1 MPSLIFFLSGAST
14 LVFETLFFHVAGLVM
29 GNSVSATV
37 VVLTTFMGGMAAG
50 NGLSVRYG
58 ARIRHPARVYAL
70 LETVIA
76 CSGAGLIIAF
86 FTGAGL
92 LAPIFTATAAHPAL
106 LPMRALIVFMVQIIP
121 ATAMG
126 ATLPVMVKAA
136 HREGGAF
143 GGTLGRLYGWNTLG
157 AVCGVLTG
165 EILLVRWFGI
175 VGAALLAALIS
186 LAAAALALR
195 LHRGSLDAGLAEPRP
210 VSSGPGP
217 GVPRQALLLLAC
229 AFTTGLSLMALEV
242 VWLRF
247 LLLFFY
253 PTSMNFAIL
262 LAVVL
267 TGIGAGSLFAA
278 NRLRRAP
285 EFQSLLV
292 PAVVL
297 AGTFVILCY
306 RFFLP
311 SLLVASL
318 LGRAASIAAVFL
330 VLPACLLSGAVFTM
344 LGQALHRVIG
354 REIETAG
361 WLTMANTL
369 GAAAGPILARFVL
382 LPGLGIERSFL
393 ALALTYG
400 GVALLLLTVTGLR
413 PVPGRTD
420 RRAWFFAIFLLVIV
434 LFPLGSLNRFLD
446 LSISSFTPWGER
458 RVDYRET
465 PIDSIQILR
474 KDLEGEP
481 YFHRMVTNSYSMSTT
496 SLRGKRYMKLFV
508 YLPVAL
514 RPDPERALLLG
525 YGCGNTAQAL
535 ADTRSLKSIDIVDIS
550 AAALATSPL
559 IHPGP
564 REDPLEDPRVK
575 VHVEDAR
582 FFLLST
588 RRTFDLIT
596 GEPPPPKASKVVNLY
611 TREFFG
617 LVRDRLSP
625 GGAATYWLPV
635 DQLLVSETRAIV
647 RGFCDTFEDCS
658 LWAGSEDQW
667 IMFGTRAPA
676 PPVSEAEFGR
686 QWGDPAVGPEMQAL
700 GFAASAQ
707 FGSLYIADGR
717 RLRDWLGENPAL
729 TDANPSRL
737 TPWGPPSES
746 DLRAYRELSDPE
758 RSREDFLSGRGI
770 SARWPPALRDGS
782 GEHFPVREI
791 VNRLLGRLDASLLRS
806 CLTDPRLGG
815 YLLWAFGSDRYA
827 QRILSEK
834 VTAGSESPAPD
845 IERYLHLAAR
855 AAEGKDFAG
864 AADHLRR
871 AEEVQTPATSKR
883 RFSSIQLREMQEI
896 LRQAAAGLA
905 GQ

>member
-1 MPSLIFFLSGAST
+1 
-14 LVFETLFFHVAGLVM
+14 M

-37 VVLTTFMGGMAAG
+37 VALSAFMGGLAAG

-58 ARIRHPARVYAL
+58 ARIRRPARAYAL

-76 CSGAGLIIAF
+76 CSSAGLIIAF

-92 LAPIFTATAAHPAL
+92 LAPVFTALADHPAL
-106 LPMRALIVFMVQIIP
+106 LPVRALIVFMVQIIP

-126 ATLPVMVKAA
+126 ATLPVMVKVS
-136 HREGGAF
+136 HREGGVF

-157 AVCGVLTG
+157 AVCGVLAG
-165 EILLVRWFGI
+165 EVILVRWFGI

-195 LHRGSLDAGLAEPRP
+195 LAPRASAADQAEPRP
-210 VSSGPGP
+210 ASVGP

-229 AFTTGLSLMALEV
+229 AFITGLSLMALEV
-242 VWLRF
+242 VWFRF

-253 PTSMNFAIL
+253 PTSMNFAVL

-278 NRLRRAP
+278 SRLRRAR
-285 EFQSLLV
+285 EFQNLLV

-297 AGTFVILCY
+297 AGASVILCY

-311 SLLVASL
+311 ALLVASL
-318 LGRAASIAAVFL
+318 LGRAAPIVAVFL
-330 VLPACLLSGAVFTM
+330 VLPVCLLSGVVFTM
-344 LGQALHRVIG
+344 LGQALHHVLG
-354 REIETAG
+354 RELEAAG
-361 WLTMANTL
+361 WLTLANTL
-369 GAAAGPILARFVL
+369 GAAAGPILARFAL

-393 ALALTYG
+393 ALALTYA
-400 GVALLLLTVTGLR
+400 GVALLLLTVKGLR

-420 RRAWFFAIFLLVIV
+420 RRAWFFALFLLVLV
-434 LFPLGSLNRFLD
+434 LFPFGSLNGFLD
-446 LSISSFTPWGER
+446 LSIGSFTPWGER
-458 RVDYRET
+458 RVAYRET

-474 KDLEGEP
+474 KDLAGEP
-481 YFHRMVTNSYSMSTT
+481 YYHRMVTNSYSMSTT
-496 SLRGKRYMKLFV
+496 SLQGKRYMKLFV

-550 AAALATSPL
+550 AAALASSHL
-559 IHPGP
+559 LHPGP
-564 REDPLEDPRVK
+564 REDPLDDPRVT

-588 RRTFDLIT
+588 RRKFDLIT
-596 GEPPPPKASKVVNLY
+596 GEPPPPKTSKVVNLY

-635 DQLLVSETRAIV
+635 DQLLASETKAIV
-647 RGFCDTFEDCS
+647 RGFCDAFEDCS
-658 LWAGSEDQW
+658 LWTGSGDQW
-667 IMFGTRAPA
+667 IMLGTRAPA
-676 PPVSEAEFGR
+676 PLLAAAGFDR
-686 QWGDPAVGPEMQAL
+686 QWSDPAAGPEMRAL
-700 GFAASAQ
+700 GFASPAQ
-707 FGSLYIADGR
+707 LGSLYIADGR
-717 RLRDWLGENPAL
+717 RLRDWLGESPAL

-737 TPWGPPSES
+737 TPWGRPSES
-746 DLRAYRELSDPE
+746 DARDYRELSDPE

-770 SARWPPALRDGS
+770 AARWPPALRDGS
-782 GEHFPVREI
+782 GEYFPVRET

-806 CLTDPRLGG
+806 CLTDPRLGD

-827 QRILSEK
+827 QRILSQRGE
-834 VTAGSESPAPD
+834 AGGESTRPD
-845 IERYLHLAAR
+845 FERSLHLAAR
-855 AAEGKDFAG
+855 AAEGKEY
-864 AADHLRR
+864 AAAAEHLRR
-871 AEEVQTPATSKR
+871 AGEMRMPATSKR
-883 RFSSIQLREMQEI
+883 RFSSEQLREMQEV
-896 LRQAAAGLA
+896 LRQTSSGRT